1 MSNFS
6 TKKFEGLCYAKKV
19 LLLYLISDCV
29 LSSLNYVFTDIGS
42 NDLELNAIGSNDLG
56 SKDGKTTYGPQHK
69 VKNCNKQVIFFF
81 LREPSNYFALKRPQ
95 RSDPL
100 AHPSRSAQSINCH
113 N

>member
-81 LREPSNYFALKRPQ
+81 FEGAIQLFCIKKAAALGPPS
-95 RSDPL
+95 
-100 AHPSRSAQSINCH
+100 PS
-113 N
+113 